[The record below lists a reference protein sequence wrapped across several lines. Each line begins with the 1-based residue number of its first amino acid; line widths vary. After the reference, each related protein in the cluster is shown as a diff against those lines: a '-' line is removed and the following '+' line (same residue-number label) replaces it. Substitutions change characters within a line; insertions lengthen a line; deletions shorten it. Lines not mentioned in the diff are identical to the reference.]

1 MQRGVQYQNGK
12 VIDFPPP
19 PQIAFHQAAT
29 LCRLRAESRKAVRN
43 KSSQYTAAFVPID
56 HTADVGYRLCA
67 PTLAELFAVAGRAL
81 FDAITERESIQSR
94 LERQIQAEAGDIE
107 ALFVAWLSELNF
119 YCLTQFELYGDFK
132 IEAISP
138 TAVRATVCG
147 EKIDPARHVIH
158 TEIKAV
164 TYHELYVRQVESG
177 WEAQVI
183 FDV

>member
-1 MQRGVQYQNGK
+1 MANALDSLAPKTLLSPQRGVVSTMIERNRNSVSNK
-12 VIDFPPP
+12 PPLP
-19 PQIAFHQAAT
+19 AAVF
-29 LCRLRAESRKAVRN
+29 A
-43 KSSQYTAAFVPID
+43 PID
-56 HTADVGYRLCA
+56 HTADVGYRLAA

-81 FDAITERESIQSR
+81 FDAITALESIQPR
-94 LERQIQAEAGDIE
+94 LARQIQVEAGDVE
-107 ALFVAWLSELNF
+107 ALFVTWLSELNF
-119 YCLTQFELYGDFK
+119 YCLTEFELYGDFT

-138 TAVRATVCG
+138 TAVRATVRG

-164 TYHELYVRQVESG
+164 TYHELYVRQVENG